1 MNINKDYKDEKT
13 KNAADE
19 LIRDC

>member
-13 KNAADE
+13 KNAADD